1 MRINLSISSPIQVQM
16 ARASLGWSVL
26 LLSKHSKVSVS
37 TVKRIETRDGFAA
50 ANPGNLKLICETL
63 EAAGIE
69 FIGTADEGPG
79 VRLWNSGTIR

>member
-69 FIGTADEGPG
+69 FIGTAEEGPG
-79 VRLWNSGTIR
+79 VRLWNLENIR